1 VRVSITATEPYATV
15 ELGASTYL
23 YYLED
28 LLELAEALA
37 NWREE
42 SGL

>member
-1 VRVSITATEPYATV
+1 VRGSITATEQYATV
-15 ELGASTYL
+15 ELGGSTYL

-28 LLELAEALA
+28 LLELTEALA

-42 SGL
+42 RGQ

>member
-1 VRVSITATEPYATV
+1 MTVTEPYVTV
-15 ELGASTYL
+15 ELGGSTYL

-28 LLELAEALA
+28 LLELTEALA

-42 SGL
+42 RGQ